1 MVDKVLLGD
10 NWDKGL
16 LGDDRIDRL
25 TSLLK
30 RKDLKTEMDKQGQE
44 MIYWGD

>member
-16 LGDDRIDRL
+16 LGDDWIDRL
-25 TSLLK
+25 TILLK
-30 RKDLKTEMDKQGQE
+30 RKDLKTERGKQGQE
-44 MIYWGD
+44 RIY

>member
-16 LGDDRIDRL
+16 LGDDRIGRL
-25 TSLLK
+25 NILLK
-30 RKDLKTEMDKQGQE
+30 RKELKTERGKKGQE
-44 MIYWGD
+44 RIY